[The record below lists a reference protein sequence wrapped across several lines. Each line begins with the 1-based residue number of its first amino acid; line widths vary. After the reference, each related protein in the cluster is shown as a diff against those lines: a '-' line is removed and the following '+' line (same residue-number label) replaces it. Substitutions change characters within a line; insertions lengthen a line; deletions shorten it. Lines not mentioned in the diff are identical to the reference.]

1 LIFTLLPVPAQ
12 AKPSAIA
19 APHRTCGLY
28 DSANKLTTD
37 GNCSGVLNI
46 IKYLNYYYNYNR
58 CHATTNIFVSQLHII
73 D

>member
-1 LIFTLLPVPAQ
+1 MKSIFTRFPVPAQ

-28 DSANKLTTD
+28 DSANKLTTE

-46 IKYLNYYYNYNR
+46 IKYFKLVLY
-58 CHATTNIFVSQLHII
+58 
-73 D
+73 